1 MDRAGLLGEVAY
13 LGCPAL
19 AITDLSRACY
29 EIHALSHS
37 VQPGTFV
44 RHISYADL
52 IKLPLLVGEAFE
64 VIADETHGILRES
77 HGSSEAGTGRRT
89 QAE

>member
-1 MDRAGLLGEVAY
+1 M
-13 LGCPAL
+13 GCPAL
-19 AITDLSRACY
+19 SITDLSRACY

-52 IKLPLLVGEAFE
+52 IELPCIVSEAFDI
-64 VIADETHGILRES
+64 IADEAHGILKES
-77 HGSSEAGTGRRT
+77 HGSSPTGDGGRN